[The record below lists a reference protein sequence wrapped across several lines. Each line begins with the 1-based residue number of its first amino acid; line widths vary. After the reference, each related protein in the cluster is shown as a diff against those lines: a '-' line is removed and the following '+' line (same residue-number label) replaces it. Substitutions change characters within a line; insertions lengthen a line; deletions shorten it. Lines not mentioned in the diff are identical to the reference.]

1 MALNFFILIGYIRK
15 FAYVS
20 QCIRFLGPPTGIRIG
35 VRVATSHI
43 YDVYMSE
50 QLKMK
55 YRFYLKQVNDVAK
68 AWFPILRGEANFVL
82 LTAIQDPRKY

>member
-1 MALNFFILIGYIRK
+1 MALIFFILFVYISK
-15 FAYVS
+15 FACVS
-20 QCIRFLGPPTGIRIG
+20 KCIRFLVPPTGIRIA

-68 AWFPILRGEANFVL
+68 TWFPILRGEANFVL